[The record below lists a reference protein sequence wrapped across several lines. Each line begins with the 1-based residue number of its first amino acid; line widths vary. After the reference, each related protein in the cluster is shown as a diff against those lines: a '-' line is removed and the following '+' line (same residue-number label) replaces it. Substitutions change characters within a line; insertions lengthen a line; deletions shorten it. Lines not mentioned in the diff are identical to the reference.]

1 MVFYPSAIPA
11 LQTVRVQLG
20 LKIIPLHCH
29 LTADF
34 SVNLHRSS
42 SLRQD
47 EVLFD
52 SWDAIFNG
60 GRVKDNVP
68 IYSFDGKD
76 VLSDDTW

>member
-1 MVFYPSAIPA
+1 M
-11 LQTVRVQLG
+11 
-20 LKIIPLHCH
+20 
-29 LTADF
+29 
-34 SVNLHRSS
+34 S

-52 SWDAIFNG
+52 NWDAIFNG

-76 VLSDDTW
+76 VLRDDTW